1 MKLGI
6 PILAFCDSGEDEGA
20 GAEASSSAPL
30 QQGEA
35 SSHTNPS
42 GSPCLSD
49 QFPILRMASPELREM
64 QEQWRDEE
72 DERSSSAREMP
83 GPSNAGPSNPAPISI
98 PVSAISQDLIWGN
111 LVQNNFSLETS
122 LRNRILRLNKSPF
135 LLGKTVEKYWSDIKL
150 ELAEAPSQKEYNR
163 LTEFENRD
171 LLIRELKH
179 ESLTLLNRMLTEYP
193 TLREKAPYNP
203 EECLIDFLNE
213 KEELTPEWD
222 PVKKDERNLA
232 LLKDL
237 IKDSFPETTKTDSET
252 AVERG
257 LLLLI
262 YGVLLSLAKPY
273 IPLSEG
279 SCSRKKKA
287 SLPNQS
293 DQSPGKNVAS
303 PDLKMLL
310 GEGGKRAKRGSE
322 GGKMD
327 EVEVT
332 LAPKTSWKKNLPI
345 FFLDESRGT

>member
-1 MKLGI
+1 MFLAPRLAYLSSETVQEVFLNKKRESEYTPSGTIPYQSSYFVLLEVKI
-6 PILAFCDSGEDEGA
+6 PIDLRA
-20 GAEASSSAPL
+20 GQALEIV
-30 QQGEA
+30 G
-35 SSHTNPS
+35 
-42 GSPCLSD
+42 
-49 QFPILRMASPELREM
+49 MASPELREM

-111 LVQNNFSLETS
+111 LVQNNFSLENIPPVS
-122 LRNRILRLNKSPF
+122 
-135 LLGKTVEKYWSDIKL
+135 
-150 ELAEAPSQKEYNR
+150 
-163 LTEFENRD
+163 
-171 LLIRELKH
+171 
-179 ESLTLLNRMLTEYP
+179 

>member
-1 MKLGI
+1 
-6 PILAFCDSGEDEGA
+6 
-20 GAEASSSAPL
+20 
-30 QQGEA
+30 
-35 SSHTNPS
+35 
-42 GSPCLSD
+42 
-49 QFPILRMASPELREM
+49 MASPELREM

-135 LLGKTVEKYWSDIKL
+135 LLGKT
-150 ELAEAPSQKEYNR
+150 
-163 LTEFENRD
+163 
-171 LLIRELKH
+171 
-179 ESLTLLNRMLTEYP
+179 YP

-222 PVKKDERNLA
+222 PVKKGRAESSIIEGSY
-232 LLKDL
+232 KG
-237 IKDSFPETTKTDSET
+237 F
-252 AVERG
+252 
-257 LLLLI
+257 
-262 YGVLLSLAKPY
+262 
-273 IPLSEG
+273 LSEG

>member
-1 MKLGI
+1 MFLAPRLAYLSSETVQEVFLNKKRESEYTPSGTIPYQSSYFVLLEVKI
-6 PILAFCDSGEDEGA
+6 PIDLRA
-20 GAEASSSAPL
+20 GQALEIV
-30 QQGEA
+30 G
-35 SSHTNPS
+35 
-42 GSPCLSD
+42 
-49 QFPILRMASPELREM
+49 MASPELREM

-135 LLGKTVEKYWSDIKL
+135 LLG
-150 ELAEAPSQKEYNR
+150 
-163 LTEFENRD
+163 EN
-171 LLIRELKH
+171 
-179 ESLTLLNRMLTEYP
+179 EYP

-273 IPLSEG
+273 IPY
-279 SCSRKKKA
+279 
-287 SLPNQS
+287 
-293 DQSPGKNVAS
+293 
-303 PDLKMLL
+303 
-310 GEGGKRAKRGSE
+310 
-322 GGKMD
+322 
-327 EVEVT
+327 
-332 LAPKTSWKKNLPI
+332 LAL
-345 FFLDESRGT
+345 

>member
-1 MKLGI
+1 MFLAPRLAYLSSETVQEVFLNKKRESEYTPSGTIPYQSSYFVLLEVKI
-6 PILAFCDSGEDEGA
+6 PIDLRA
-20 GAEASSSAPL
+20 GQALEIV
-30 QQGEA
+30 G
-35 SSHTNPS
+35 
-42 GSPCLSD
+42 
-49 QFPILRMASPELREM
+49 MASPELREM

-135 LLGKTVEKYWSDIKL
+135 LLG
-150 ELAEAPSQKEYNR
+150 
-163 LTEFENRD
+163 EN
-171 LLIRELKH
+171 
-179 ESLTLLNRMLTEYP
+179 EYP

>member
-1 MKLGI
+1 
-6 PILAFCDSGEDEGA
+6 
-20 GAEASSSAPL
+20 
-30 QQGEA
+30 
-35 SSHTNPS
+35 
-42 GSPCLSD
+42 
-49 QFPILRMASPELREM
+49 MASPELREM

-122 LRNRILRLNKSPF
+122 L
-135 LLGKTVEKYWSDIKL
+135 
-150 ELAEAPSQKEYNR
+150 Q
-163 LTEFENRD
+163 
-171 LLIRELKH
+171 
-179 ESLTLLNRMLTEYP
+179 YP

>member
-1 MKLGI
+1 
-6 PILAFCDSGEDEGA
+6 
-20 GAEASSSAPL
+20 
-30 QQGEA
+30 
-35 SSHTNPS
+35 
-42 GSPCLSD
+42 
-49 QFPILRMASPELREM
+49 MASPELREM

-122 LRNRILRLNKSPF
+122 L
-135 LLGKTVEKYWSDIKL
+135 
-150 ELAEAPSQKEYNR
+150 Q
-163 LTEFENRD
+163 
-171 LLIRELKH
+171 
-179 ESLTLLNRMLTEYP
+179 YP

-237 IKDSFPETTKTDSET
+237 IKDSFTFRYPATSGTAFPETTKTDSET

-310 GEGGKRAKRGSE
+310 GEGGKRAKRGVRRRQDGRSGRSTNE
-322 GGKMD
+322 
-327 EVEVT
+327 T
-332 LAPKTSWKKNLPI
+332 
-345 FFLDESRGT
+345 ESRSGLQLDLVIARVFSSFVRQRRRAIYLVATGSATLGSPYGATHRSLRSSESHCSGPRIPMSEDTLPGCSLLTGLVILVIECSAQQFKGTGEVSGSALVE

>member
-1 MKLGI
+1 MFLAPRLAYLSSETVQEVFLNKKRESEYTPSGTIPYQSSYFVLLEVKI
-6 PILAFCDSGEDEGA
+6 PIDLRA
-20 GAEASSSAPL
+20 GQALEIV
-30 QQGEA
+30 G
-35 SSHTNPS
+35 
-42 GSPCLSD
+42 
-49 QFPILRMASPELREM
+49 MASPELREM

-83 GPSNAGPSNPAPISI
+83 
-98 PVSAISQDLIWGN
+98 
-111 LVQNNFSLETS
+111 
-122 LRNRILRLNKSPF
+122 
-135 LLGKTVEKYWSDIKL
+135 
-150 ELAEAPSQKEYNR
+150 
-163 LTEFENRD
+163 
-171 LLIRELKH
+171 
-179 ESLTLLNRMLTEYP
+179 EYP